1 MAGKIINDGIL
12 NDFSVMVQSRN
23 PKPNAKG
30 YKLVTVQDIFN
41 VLTEKNV
48 NRFMKEF
55 KQGMKVAIAMRE
67 LAKSISKADGIEA
80 GNDVLQMPS
89 FTWIED

>member
-1 MAGKIINDGIL
+1 MADKTISEGVL
-12 NDFSVMVQSRN
+12 NDFSVMVKKRN
-23 PKPNAKG
+23 PKPNAKSH
-30 YKLVTVQDIFN
+30 KLVTVQDIFN

-67 LAKSISKADGIEA
+67 LAKSISKAEGIEA